1 MGRMTEKFEEI
12 CEPQCSVKTIL
23 HNYVLYHICEK
34 SNYAKFFEISRKIHP
49 KLIYFQHVKVGYTNI
64 YV

>member
-1 MGRMTEKFEEI
+1 MEWHIEVVGGGNDGMMGRMAEKFEEI

-34 SNYAKFFEISRKIHP
+34 SNYANFLKYQEKYIPR
-49 KLIYFQHVKVGYTNI
+49 
-64 YV
+64 